1 MKIQKAVITAA
12 ARNERLYPAATT
24 VQKSMLPVIDIDGIN
39 KPIIQII
46 AEEALQSGIE
56 EICIVC
62 ADGDEERYL
71 ESFQTLYKTSLK
83 IYQQS
88 TWAASQAQSIKNIL
102 DRLTFVVQPEPMGY
116 GHAVYQAKN
125 FVQNDPFL
133 LLHGDYI
140 SISSLSKKRCSKQ
153 IIDLAV
159 EEECSVCAVNPTI
172 EHQISKY
179 GTLTGRNYKAYKSV
193 YRIEK
198 IIEKPSISRA
208 ELELKTAGLRAG
220 YYLCFFGM
228 YVFQP
233 ILFDLLAEEIQAN
246 SGHES
251 SGHANSGMNIMF
263 TPVQQKLALNEKYLA
278 LEIQGRRYDTSK
290 MYGLLQAQIALGLAG
305 QMRDEVMTSLLQ
317 TLADYRKD

>member
-62 ADGDEERYL
+62 AAGDEERYL

-116 GHAVYQAKN
+116 GHAVYQAKD
-125 FVQNDPFL
+125 FVKNEPFL
-133 LLHGDYI
+133 LLHGDYL
-140 SISSLSKKRCSKQ
+140 SISHLSKKRCSKQ

-179 GTLTGRNYKAYKSV
+179 GTLTGRNYKTYKSV

-198 IIEKPSISRA
+198 IIEKPSISQA

-233 ILFDLLAEEIQAN
+233 ILFDLLSEDIQAN
-246 SGHES
+246 SGH
-251 SGHANSGMNIMF
+251 ANSGKNIML
-263 TPVQQKLALNEKYLA
+263 TPVQQKLAQNEKYLA
-278 LEIQGRRYDTSK
+278 LEIQGKRYDTSK
-290 MYGLLQAQIALGLAG
+290 LYGLLQAQIALGLAG
-305 QMRDEVMTSLLQ
+305 HMRDEVMTTLLQ

>member
-24 VQKSMLPVIDIDGIN
+24 VQKSMLPVIDMDGIN

-46 AEEALQSGIE
+46 IEEALQSGIE

-62 ADGDEERYL
+62 AAGDEERYL
-71 ESFQTLYKTSLK
+71 ESFHALHAISLK
-83 IYQQS
+83 LSQQS
-88 TWAASQAQSIKNIL
+88 TWAATQAQSIKNIL
-102 DRLTFVVQPEPMGY
+102 DRLTFVVQSEPLGY
-116 GHAVYQAKN
+116 GHAVYQAKD
-125 FVQNDPFL
+125 FVKNEPFL
-133 LLHGDYI
+133 LLHGDYL
-140 SISSLSKKRCSKQ
+140 SISSLSKKHCSSQ

-159 EEECSVCAVNPTI
+159 EENCSVAAVNPTI

-179 GTLTGRNYKAYKSV
+179 GTLTGRNYKAYHGI
-193 YRIEK
+193 YQIEK

-228 YVFQP
+228 YVFQSV
-233 ILFDLLAEEIQAN
+233 LFDLLSEEIRAN
-246 SGHES
+246 SGS
-251 SGHANSGMNIMF
+251 NISL
-263 TPVQQKLALNEKYLA
+263 TPVQQKLAQNEKYLA
-278 LEIQGRRYDTSK
+278 LEIQGKRYDTSK
-290 MYGLLQAQIALGLAG
+290 KFGLMQAQIALGIAG
-305 QMRDEVMTSLLQ
+305 QMRDEVLTTLLQ

>member
-24 VQKSMLPVIDIDGIN
+24 VQKSMLPVIDKDGIN

-46 AEEALQSGIE
+46 AEEALHSGVE

-71 ESFQTLYKTSLK
+71 ESFQTLYNTSLK
-83 IYQQS
+83 LYQQK
-88 TWAASQAQSIKNIL
+88 TWAASQAESIKNIL
-102 DRLTFVVQPEPMGY
+102 DRLTFVVQPEPLGY
-116 GHAVYQAKN
+116 GHAVYQAKD
-125 FVQNDPFL
+125 FVNNEPFL
-133 LLHGDYI
+133 LLHGDYL
-140 SISSLSKKRCSKQ
+140 SISSLPDKRCSQQ

-159 EEECSVCAVNPTI
+159 EEKCSVASVNPTI

-179 GTLTGRNYKAYKSV
+179 GTLTGKNYKTYKGV
-193 YRIEK
+193 YQIEK
-198 IIEKPSISRA
+198 IIEKPSISQA
-208 ELELKTAGLRAG
+208 ELELKTPGLRAG

-233 ILFDLLAEEIQAN
+233 ILFDLLSEEIKKYPGNA
-246 SGHES
+246 
-251 SGHANSGMNIMF
+251 ILL
-263 TPVQQKLALNEKYLA
+263 TPVHQKLTQNEKYLA

-290 MYGLLQAQIALGLAG
+290 KLGLMQAQLALGLSG
-305 QMRDEVMTSLLQ
+305 QMRDEMLTTLLQ
-317 TLADYRKD
+317 TLADYRKE

>member
-62 ADGDEERYL
+62 AAGDEERYL
-71 ESFQTLYKTSLK
+71 ESFQTLYNTSLK
-83 IYQQS
+83 IHQQS

-102 DRLTFVVQPEPMGY
+102 DRLTFVVQQEPLGY

-125 FVQNDPFL
+125 FVRNEPFL
-133 LLHGDYI
+133 LLHGDYL
-140 SISSLSKKRCSKQ
+140 SISSLSNKRCSKQ
-153 IIDLAV
+153 IIDLAIA
-159 EEECSVCAVNPTI
+159 EECSVSAVNPTI

-179 GTLTGRNYKAYKSV
+179 GTLTGRNYKTYNSV

-198 IIEKPSISRA
+198 IIEKPSISQA

-233 ILFDLLAEEIQAN
+233 ILFDLLSEDIQAN
-246 SGHES
+246 LGR
-251 SGHANSGMNIMF
+251 NILL
-263 TPVQQKLALNEKYLA
+263 TPVQQKLAQNEKYLA
-278 LEIQGRRYDTSK
+278 LEIQGKRYDTSK

-305 QMRDEVMTSLLQ
+305 QMRDEVLTTLVQ
-317 TLADYRKD
+317 ILADYQKD

>member
-24 VQKSMLPVIDIDGIN
+24 VRKSMLPVIDIDGIN

-62 ADGDEERYL
+62 AGGDEERYL
-71 ESFQTLYKTSLK
+71 ESFQTLYNTSLK
-83 IYQQS
+83 IYQPNS
-88 TWAASQAQSIKNIL
+88 GSASQAQSIKNIL
-102 DRLTFVVQPEPMGY
+102 DRLTFVVQPEPLGY
-116 GHAVYQAKN
+116 GNAVYQAKN
-125 FVQNDPFL
+125 FINNEPFL
-133 LLHGDYI
+133 LLHGDYL
-140 SISSLSKKRCSKQ
+140 SISSLSNKRCSKQ
-153 IIDLAV
+153 IIDLAI
-159 EEECSVCAVNPTI
+159 EEECSVAAVNPTL

-179 GTLTGRNYKAYKSV
+179 GTLTGRNYKTYNSV

-198 IIEKPSISRA
+198 IIEKPSISQA
-208 ELELKTAGLRAG
+208 EIELKTAGLRAG

-233 ILFDLLAEEIQAN
+233 ILFDLLSEEI
-246 SGHES
+246 
-251 SGHANSGMNIMF
+251 HANSGKNILL
-263 TPVQQKLALNEKYLA
+263 TPVQQKLAQNEKYLA

-305 QMRDEVMTSLLQ
+305 HMRDEVLTTLVQ
-317 TLADYRKD
+317 TLAEYRKD

>member
-39 KPIIQII
+39 KPIIQIV

-62 ADGDEERYL
+62 ASGDEERYL
-71 ESFQTLYKTSLK
+71 ESFQTLYNTSLK
-83 IYQQS
+83 TYQPNS
-88 TWAASQAQSIKNIL
+88 GAASQAQTIKNIL
-102 DRLTFVVQPEPMGY
+102 DRLTFVIQPEPLGY

-125 FVQNDPFL
+125 FINNEPFL
-133 LLHGDYI
+133 LLHGDYL
-140 SISSLSKKRCSKQ
+140 SISSLSNKRCSKQ
-153 IIDLAV
+153 IIDLAI
-159 EEECSVCAVNPTI
+159 EEECSVAAVNPTL

-179 GTLTGRNYKAYKSV
+179 GTLTGRNYKTYNGV

-198 IIEKPSISRA
+198 IIEKPSISQA

-233 ILFDLLAEEIQAN
+233 ILFDILSEEI
-246 SGHES
+246 
-251 SGHANSGMNIMF
+251 HANSVKNILL
-263 TPVQQKLALNEKYLA
+263 TPVQQKLAQNEKYLA

-305 QMRDEVMTSLLQ
+305 HMRDEVLTTLVQ
-317 TLADYRKD
+317 TLAEYRKD

>member
-62 ADGDEERYL
+62 AAGDEERYL

-88 TWAASQAQSIKNIL
+88 TGAASQAQSIKNIL
-102 DRLTFVVQPEPMGY
+102 DRLTFVVQSEPMGY
-116 GHAVYQAKN
+116 GHAVYQAKH
-125 FVQNDPFL
+125 FVKNDPFL

-140 SISSLSKKRCSKQ
+140 SISRLSNKRCSRQ

-159 EEECSVCAVNPTI
+159 EEECSVCAVHPTI
-172 EHQISKY
+172 EHEISKY
-179 GTLTGRNYKAYKSV
+179 GTLTGRNYKTYKSA
-193 YRIEK
+193 YRVEK
-198 IIEKPSISRA
+198 IIEKPSISQA

-233 ILFDLLAEEIQAN
+233 IFFDLLSEEIHAD
-246 SGHES
+246 SGHE
-251 SGHANSGMNIMF
+251 NSGINILL
-263 TPVQQKLALNEKYLA
+263 TPVQQTLAQNEKYLA
-278 LEIQGRRYDTSK
+278 LEIQGMRYDTSK

-305 QMRDEVMTSLLQ
+305 RMRDEVMTTLLQ